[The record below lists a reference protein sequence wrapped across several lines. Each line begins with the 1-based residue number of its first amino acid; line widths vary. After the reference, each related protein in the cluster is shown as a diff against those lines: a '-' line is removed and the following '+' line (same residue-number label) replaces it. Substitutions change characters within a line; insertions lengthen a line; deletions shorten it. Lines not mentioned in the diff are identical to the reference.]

1 MADGLPASVELV
13 DVAARDGL
21 QTGPVVP
28 TEVKVAL
35 LRRLAAAGVRRV
47 EAVSFAHPAKVPQMA
62 DAEAV
67 LDATRDLTDLV
78 RCALVLNERGL
89 DRALAAEADEINV
102 VVVASNTFSQRNQGV
117 STAEAA
123 AAWAAIGRRAAHEG
137 IRAGVTLSA
146 AFGCP
151 YEGEVDPARVLALA
165 EQLAEAGPCEIALAD
180 TIGAAVPTQVADLV
194 AAVSEATGL
203 PLRCHL
209 HDTRNTGVANA
220 IAALQAGAVTIDA
233 AVGGLGGC
241 PFAPRSTGNTATE
254 DLVWAF
260 ERMGV
265 DTGIDLD
272 ALVATATWLD
282 AEVDQTVG
290 GKLTR
295 AGAFPRRGEQQE

>member
-1 MADGLPASVELV
+1 MPELPASVELV
-13 DVAARDGL
+13 DVGARDGL
-21 QTGPVVP
+21 QTGPVVA
-28 TEVKVAL
+28 TEVKVEL
-35 LRRLAAAGVRRV
+35 LHRLAAAGVRRV

-67 LDATRDLTDLV
+67 LAATRDLPGLT

-102 VVVASNTFSQRNQGV
+102 VVVASDTFSQRNQGM

-123 AAWAAIGRRAAHEG
+123 TMWATIARRAATAG
-137 IRAGVTLSA
+137 LRAGVTLSA

-151 YEGEVDPARVLALA
+151 YDGEVAASHVLRLA
-165 EQLAEAGPCEIALAD
+165 ERVAEAGPFEIALAD
-180 TIGAAVPTQVADLV
+180 TVGAAVPNQVAALV
-194 AAVSEATGL
+194 AEVGGATGL
-203 PLRCHL
+203 PIRCHL

-220 IAALQAGAVTIDA
+220 VAAVQAGAVTIDG

-241 PFAPRSTGNTATE
+241 PFAPRSTGNTASE
-254 DLVWAF
+254 DLVWTF

-265 DTGIDLD
+265 DTGVDVE
-272 ALVATATWLD
+272 ALIATAAWLD
-282 AEVDQTVG
+282 GEVEQSVG

-295 AGAFPRRGEQQE
+295 AGTFPLRRTG